1 MKRAVIDIGTNTILL
16 LAAELRP
23 DGSFDVL
30 TDEQRIARLGKGI
43 DAGRRFS
50 EEAFRRAEETLS
62 AYRHRCD
69 ELGIESVTAVGTSA
83 LRDAVNTPELAA
95 RIRTSTGIRIE
106 VLSGED
112 EALWTYRGGLHGLPP
127 HGGRDTVIDIGGGS
141 TELVTGNA
149 EAVTLKRS
157 FDIGSVRLTERYL
170 RTSPPERRDLEAAR
184 RFVDDVLPSELRT
197 PLDGTRLAGVAGT
210 VTTLAAVRLGLTQYA
225 PAAVHGHAVTLEE
238 VRETF
243 EAMKRL
249 TLDDLRRIPPMAPG
263 REDIILAGMLI
274 LLAVMER
281 YGFDAVTASDRGL
294 RYGILLRDAA
304 GGGH

>member
-157 FDIGSVRLTERYL
+157 FDIGSVRLTERFL

-184 RFVDDVLPSELRT
+184 RFIDDLLPSALRA
-197 PLDGTRLAGVAGT
+197 PLHGTRLSGVAGT
-210 VTTLAAVRLGLTQYA
+210 VTTLAALRMGLAECT
-225 PAAVHGHAVTLEE
+225 PAAVHGHTMTLQE

-243 EAMKRL
+243 ESMEGM
-249 TLDDLRRIPPMAPG
+249 TLDELRRLPPMVPG

-281 YGFDAVTASDRGL
+281 YGFDAVTASGRGL

-304 GGGH
+304 RGGH